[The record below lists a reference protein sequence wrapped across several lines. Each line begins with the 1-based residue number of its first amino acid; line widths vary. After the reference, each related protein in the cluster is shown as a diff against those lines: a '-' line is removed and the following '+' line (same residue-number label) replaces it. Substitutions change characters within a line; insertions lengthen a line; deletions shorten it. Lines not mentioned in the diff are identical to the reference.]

1 MPIQICIGLV
11 DAVLP
16 PNILGN
22 RLGILTQILISMN
35 YYIFFL
41 YFREVPS
48 IQKKIKA
55 LVKENF
61 WFTSYKLPDL
71 LTVEMFFKLCI
82 PKTYVHNLERNW
94 KNSVCIG
101 VRILLHYTF
110 LNFMAVFT
118 QKSLNISVFAYS
130 FPFEKINFSLI
141 DPTRSRF
148 INCHPQVLKNP
159 TQFLGFA
166 SYH

>member
-1 MPIQICIGLV
+1 MYWSCRRRTSAQHTWQQARYFNV
-11 DAVLP
+11 DFDINEL
-16 PNILGN
+16 LY
-22 RLGILTQILISMN
+22 L
-35 YYIFFL
+35 FFL
-41 YFREVPS
+41 HFREVPS

-110 LNFMAVFT
+110 LNFMAAFT
-118 QKSLNISVFAYS
+118 QKSLNISVFAYN